1 MKRQAEREQRVPSEA
16 TPLLPGRQAARAGRQ
31 VQEHC
36 SEGPRFCVYKPPR
49 PLDDQGRPPPPQ
61 LLHYNVRHVSSA
73 LSLLTLRGTVFASW
87 PIWLHGLG
95 HAALAALVCGLVL
108 LSCQRPELIDTERVG
123 ELVVYSSAL
132 VGFLLVLYI
141 SASVRRWWALRLE
154 ALGGLWAAVGDL
166 SLLLSAHL
174 PHGSAE
180 LKALVLRYGLASFE
194 LTFMQAQGTDGM
206 LRGLVEERML
216 TEDEKRKLEE
226 LVSKPQAMW
235 VWIAGIFRQL
245 AERGKLSSRLLVTV
259 YGICSRARASVGR
272 GQGAFAYLDTQLPF
286 SYVHLIS
293 VLVHLN
299 NVAISVK
306 SGVVAA
312 VAIWNISR
320 PEKSGHAVSDTENV
334 YVLLMQVTFVVGITA
349 LYHAVLETS
358 AALSD
363 PLNDRFQDFP
373 RRAYQS
379 AMRSECEALHAAGEN
394 LPAEALQVTED
405 FEVQKGDFVQDRAAL
420 LYLAEP

>member
-1 MKRQAEREQRVPSEA
+1 MKRHAEREQRVPSEA
-16 TPLLPGRQAARAGRQ
+16 TPLLPESGRCSGRL
-31 VQEHC
+31 QEHS

-61 LLHYNVRHVSSA
+61 LLHYNARHVSSV

-95 HAALAALVCGLVL
+95 HAALAVLVCVFVL
-108 LSCQRPELIDTERVG
+108 LSCRSPELIDTDRAA
-123 ELVVYSSAL
+123 ELIVYSSAL

-141 SASVRRWWALRLE
+141 SAAVRRWWALRLE

-174 PHGSAE
+174 PHGSRE

-235 VWIAGIFRQL
+235 VWIAGAFRQL
-245 AERGKLSSRLLVTV
+245 AERGLFSSRLLVTV

-272 GQGAFAYLDTQLPF
+272 GQGAFTYLDTQLPF
-286 SYVHLIS
+286 SYVHLVS

-312 VAIWNISR
+312 VAIGNIRR
-320 PEKSGHAVSDTENV
+320 PETRGHAVSDTENM
-334 YVLLMQVTFVVGITA
+334 YVLLLQVIFVIGVTA

-373 RRAYQS
+373 RRAYHVL
-379 AMRSECEALHAAGEN
+379 MKSECEALHEAGEN
-394 LPAEALQVTED
+394 LPVEACQVTED
-405 FEVQKGDFVQDRAAL
+405 FEVQEGDFVQDRVAL
-420 LYLAEP
+420 LQLAEP